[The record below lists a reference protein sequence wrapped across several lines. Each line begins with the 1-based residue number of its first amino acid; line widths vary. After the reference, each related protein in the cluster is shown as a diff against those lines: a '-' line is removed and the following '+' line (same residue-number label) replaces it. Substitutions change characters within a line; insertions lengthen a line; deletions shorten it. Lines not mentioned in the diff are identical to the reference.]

1 MIVTEFG
8 SGGSSPRVTDREG
21 DRTELQPDS
30 PDPYNKA
37 ACRNKHVPRNC
48 VPAPTRSRASAPHS
62 HFPVLSVW
70 LRDLIISLAIS
81 AFIII
86 FLYQPVKVE
95 GTSMMPSLDDQERIF
110 VNKYV
115 YRLEPIE
122 RGDIVVFRYPRDPSK
137 SFIKRVIG
145 LAGDRIRIEAGE
157 VFVNGAALE
166 EDYVPA
172 AYADQRSYSEM
183 VVPPNSYFV
192 LGDHRTMSN
201 DSRDFGP
208 VNVGYIYGKAV
219 FGYWPMD
226 KMGRVR

>member
-1 MIVTEFG
+1 M
-8 SGGSSPRVTDREG
+8 
-21 DRTELQPDS
+21 
-30 PDPYNKA
+30 
-37 ACRNKHVPRNC
+37 
-48 VPAPTRSRASAPHS
+48 
-62 HFPVLSVW
+62 PVLSVW
-70 LRDLIISLAIS
+70 LRDLVVSLAIS
-81 AFIII
+81 AFIIV

-115 YRLEPIE
+115 YRLEPIQ

-157 VFVNGAALE
+157 VYVNGQGLE
-166 EDYVPA
+166 EDYVPP
-172 AYADQRSYSEM
+172 AYADQRSYSEI
-183 VVPPNSYFV
+183 VVPPHSYFV

-208 VNVGYIYGKAV
+208 VDVSYIYGKAV